1 MIPITHESHICSYLE
16 IRHGSLTSNTPVRPR
31 SDRDGAAPAIIAAPL
46 LLGFGAAATV
56 VAFVIGALLL
66 GLAVQAAG
74 PGRTIP
80 LSAHAGFDYMLAAVA
95 GISGLAIGIATGEWA
110 QGVFLVGVGV
120 ALVALTASTRFSV
133 PAGA

>member
-1 MIPITHESHICSYLE
+1 MAVSRTVPLSAHAAIEM
-16 IRHGSLTSNTPVRPR
+16 V
-31 SDRDGAAPAIIAAPL
+31 AAPVIMAAPV
-46 LLGFGAAATV
+46 LLGFGSAAIV
-56 VAFVIGALLL
+56 VGFVIGALLL

-80 LSAHAGFDYMLAAVA
+80 LSAHAGFDYMLAAAA

-110 QGVFLVGVGV
+110 QGIFLVGIGFGVGS
-120 ALVALTASTRFSV
+120 LTASTRFSV

>member
-1 MIPITHESHICSYLE
+1 LKFVMAVSRAIPLSAHAAIEM
-16 IRHGSLTSNTPVRPR
+16 V
-31 SDRDGAAPAIIAAPL
+31 AAPAIMAAPL

-56 VAFVIGALLL
+56 IVFAIGALLL
-66 GLAVQAAG
+66 GLAIQAAG

-80 LSAHAGFDYMLAAVA
+80 LSAHAGFDYVLAALA

-110 QGVFLVGVGV
+110 QGVFLAGIGV

>member
-1 MIPITHESHICSYLE
+1 MAVSRAIPLAAHAAIEM
-16 IRHGSLTSNTPVRPR
+16 V
-31 SDRDGAAPAIIAAPL
+31 AAPAIIAAPL
-46 LLGFGAAATV
+46 LLGFGPAATV
-56 VAFVIGALLL
+56 VGFAIGAILL

-80 LSAHAGFDYMLAAVA
+80 LSAHPGFDYVLAAVA

-110 QGVFLVGVGV
+110 QGIFLVGVGV

>member
-1 MIPITHESHICSYLE
+1 MAVSRAIPLSAHAAIEMVT
-16 IRHGSLTSNTPVRPR
+16 
-31 SDRDGAAPAIIAAPL
+31 APAIIAAPL
-46 LLGFGAAATV
+46 LLGFGPAATV
-56 VAFVIGALLL
+56 VGFAIGAILL

-110 QGVFLVGVGV
+110 QGIFLVGVGV

>member
-1 MIPITHESHICSYLE
+1 MAVSRAIPLSAHAAIEMA
-16 IRHGSLTSNTPVRPR
+16 
-31 SDRDGAAPAIIAAPL
+31 AAPALIAAPL
-46 LLGFGAAATV
+46 LLGFGEAATV

-66 GLAVQAAG
+66 GFAVQAAG
-74 PGRTIP
+74 PGRAIP
-80 LSAHAGFDYMLAAVA
+80 LSAHAGSAHAGFDYVLAAFA
-95 GISGLAIGIATGEWA
+95 GISGLAVGIATGEWA

>member
-1 MIPITHESHICSYLE
+1 LEYVMAASRAIPLSAHAAIEL
-16 IRHGSLTSNTPVRPR
+16 V
-31 SDRDGAAPAIIAAPL
+31 AAPAVMAAPL
-46 LLGFGAAATV
+46 LLGFGPAATV
-56 VAFVIGALLL
+56 VGFATGAILL

-95 GISGLAIGIATGEWA
+95 AVSGLAIGIATGEWA
-110 QGVFLVGVGV
+110 QGIFLVGVGV

>member
-1 MIPITHESHICSYLE
+1 MAVSRAIPLSAHAAIEMI
-16 IRHGSLTSNTPVRPR
+16 
-31 SDRDGAAPAIIAAPL
+31 AAPAVIAAPFV
-46 LLGFGAAATV
+46 LGFGEAAAV

-66 GLAVQAAG
+66 GFAVQAAG

-80 LSAHAGFDYMLAAVA
+80 LSAHAGFDYVLAAFA